1 MDNLVEQVVKREK
14 NAKYYMNIVL
24 ILLCAIMIPVSLI
37 ILALI
42 IKQAYI
48 VYIALFSGLFC
59 IYFAWLFI
67 TGLNI
72 EYEYSSLSG
81 TFRIDKIIAKRNRKN
96 VLKLDVKLIDDIF
109 KYNDEEMAKR
119 KFNKVYHAGATDYS
133 TDNYVLTF
141 HSEAKGKCA
150 VVFSPKEKMLEGIRP
165 YLKHE
170 VARKLYMM
178 K

>member
-1 MDNLVEQVVKREK
+1 MDNLVEQVVKKEK

-24 ILLCAIMIPVSLI
+24 ILLCAVLIPVSLI
-37 ILALI
+37 VLALI
-42 IKQAYI
+42 IKQAYV
-48 VYIALFSGLFC
+48 VYIALFAGLFC

-81 TFRIDKIIAKRNRKN
+81 TFRVDKIIAKRNRKN
-96 VLKLDVKLIDDIF
+96 VIKLDVKLIDDIF
-109 KYNDEEMAKR
+109 KYNDEEMTKG
-119 KFNKVYHAGATDYS
+119 KFNKVYHVGTTDYS
-133 TDNYVLTF
+133 KDNYVLTF
-141 HSEAKGKCA
+141 RSEAKGKCA
-150 VVFSPKEKMLEGIRP
+150 IVFSPKEKTLDGIRP

-170 VARKLYMM
+170 VARKLYLM